1 MDKTP
6 KTALVSLA
14 FNISFCAFHIVFGA
28 VTRSWWLFTVGVY
41 YCVLSAMRFVVIRKK
56 RGVRSVVRF
65 TGVMLMVLSVPLAG
79 TVILSLVN
87 NRGHKIHLIPMLA
100 IATYSFAK
108 ITLATIGLIKS
119 IRVSSEKSVAL
130 RNISF
135 ATALVSIF
143 SLQRSMLVTF
153 EGMTDS
159 QIVLMNALTG
169 TGACILVFLLGLNL
183 VRKKKLFFKVL
194 K

>member
-1 MDKTP
+1 MDKTS

-14 FNISFCAFHIVFGA
+14 FNISFCAFYIVFGA

-79 TVILSLVN
+79 TVVLSLVN

-108 ITLATIGLIKS
+108 ITLATVGLIKS

-143 SLQRSMLVTF
+143 SLQRSMLVSF

-169 TGACILVFLLGLNL
+169 TGVCILVFLLGLNL
-183 VRKKKLFFKVL
+183 VRKKLFFKVL

>member
-108 ITLATIGLIKS
+108 ITIATVKLIKS

-169 TGACILVFLLGLNL
+169 TGVCILVFLLGLNL
-183 VRKKKLFFKVL
+183 VRKKRLFFKVL